1 MYYFK
6 KLSLSNRKIK
16 LVKQVGKLNL
26 KIQKLEND
34 SSYFNR
40 NKISLLETKVE
51 NITSEIDAID
61 EILEYLQ
68 REKPKFNQKV
78 SNNSLNLG
86 LKNESGA
93 TIELPPII
101 GE

>member
-6 KLSLSNRKIK
+6 KMSLSNRKIK

-34 SSYFNR
+34 SRYFNR
-40 NKISLLETKVE
+40 NEISLLETMVE
-51 NITSEIDAID
+51 NKTSEIDTID

-68 REKPKFNQKV
+68 REKPKFNKKV

>member
-1 MYYFK
+1 M
-6 KLSLSNRKIK
+6 
-16 LVKQVGKLNL
+16 
-26 KIQKLEND
+26 
-34 SSYFNR
+34 
-40 NKISLLETKVE
+40 VE
-51 NITSEIDAID
+51 NKTSEIDTID